1 MSGKQWAIMLGMA
14 AVAGL
19 GVFLGADV
27 QIDNWAD
34 LNVPRLVLGAIM
46 AVVASVVS
54 FLSKAPSQ

>member
-1 MSGKQWAIMLGMA
+1 MIGMA
-14 AVAGL
+14 LVAGL

-27 QIDNWAD
+27 QIEDWND

-54 FLSKAPSQ
+54 FLSKAPRQ

>member
-1 MSGKQWAIMLGMA
+1 MSGKQWAIMVGMA
-14 AVAGL
+14 LVAGL

-27 QIDNWAD
+27 QM
-34 LNVPRLVLGAIM
+34 VLGAVM

>member
-1 MSGKQWAIMLGMA
+1 MSGKQWAIMIGMA
-14 AVAGL
+14 LVAGL

-27 QIDNWAD
+27 QIEDWND

-54 FLSKAPSQ
+54 FLSKAPRQ

>member
-1 MSGKQWAIMLGMA
+1 MSGKQWAIMVGMA
-14 AVAGL
+14 LVAGL

-27 QIDNWAD
+27 QIDNWGD
-34 LNVPRLVLGAIM
+34 LNVPRLVLGAVM